1 MLRSSEA
8 LANTFPEIYESIE
21 FSELLLISK
30 TDFYLLM
37 LKMEQNIKYN
47 QLNPYYTELVMT
59 N

>member
-30 TDFYLLM
+30 TDFLLIIV
-37 LKMEQNIKYN
+37 KNGAKYKI
-47 QLNPYYTELVMT
+47 
-59 N
+59 